1 MADAETPEGMRLL
14 YDLLVKSAE
23 FPGESPH
30 NLKNLYNW
38 GEKMKALHH
47 LLSSYHDEDYK
58 REYRSAMKRI
68 MEISR
73 EYPSPKYISEG
84 YDGKRRINEEQCMA
98 AAVDPEQDKEE
109 QESHSS
115 VHWRHR
121 FRKIPF
127 IHKAG

>member
-30 NLKNLYNW
+30 NIKNLYNW

-58 REYRSAMKRI
+58 KEYRSAMKRI

-73 EYPSPKYISEG
+73 EYPSPKYISEYRTNTVPTG
-84 YDGKRRINEEQCMA
+84 EAGMGHAWRSQQDHQCGSVTLTDEE
-98 AAVDPEQDKEE
+98 VLRNT
-109 QESHSS
+109 
-115 VHWRHR
+115 W
-121 FRKIPF
+121 
-127 IHKAG
+127 